1 MAIPNKWGQGQ
12 LFAFSALD
20 GDSFA
25 SDDFVGT
32 LSGDRIGVKFHS
44 KIKRELAFVKTSA
57 LNPSFDAVASDI
69 ICVSTKNGNKMH
81 MIYADTH
88 LIIGN
93 TDGECDVVVFTDGLY
108 SEIKEGNI
116 EIQDTGDGEYT
127 AICRE
132 GKKFA
137 FTFGKSKDEVIA
149 LVKKGITLDTEAE
162 KEKKTA
168 VYKKFSL
175 DDKSK
180 YAKLYAKFISVMK
193 TQLYTPEG
201 TFKNIYSTPDRLPHK
216 KAWLWDSVFHAIGHK
231 HIDMALAEGLLLT
244 VFDVQ
249 KDDGFI
255 PHMFDYQSSSPITQ
269 PPVIAWGAYNL
280 YKKSGNK
287 EFLKVVFEKNKKFLL
302 WCQKNRRERDEE
314 LYTWLTQADI
324 NCRCDESGM
333 DNSPRFDT
341 DSKLWAIDYS
351 CFMANDTKA
360 MELIAKEL
368 GDKTSAKFFADWYK
382 KIKADI
388 NKHLWCDED
397 KFYYDYDLDNNHL
410 HKIQSVASFLPLF
423 AGICDETKANALYEH
438 LTNPETF
445 YTEFPVPSI
454 SKKDATFGSDMWR
467 GPVWI
472 NYNYMI
478 AEGLDFYGYSELA
491 YEIRLKTVDT
501 INTWYMRTGTVYEF
515 YDCENMTPPASF
527 QRKGDAFEPYDFSV
541 RAQSI
546 RDYGWSNTLTF
557 DLLNT
562 YIK

>member
-1 MAIPNKWGQGQ
+1 MTLPNKWGQGQ

-20 GDSFA
+20 GNSFA

-32 LSGDRIGVKFHS
+32 LSGDRIGIRFHS
-44 KIKRELAFVKTSA
+44 KTKRELAFAKTSSV
-57 LNPSFDAVASDI
+57 NPSFDVVASDVI
-69 ICVSTKNGNKMH
+69 YVNTKDNKKMH
-81 MIYADTH
+81 IIYADTH
-88 LIIGN
+88 LIVGN
-93 TDGECDVVVFTDGLY
+93 TDGVCDVVVFTDGICNEL
-108 SEIKEGNI
+108 KEGNI
-116 EIQDTGDGEYT
+116 EIQDTNDGEFT
-127 AICRE
+127 AILRD
-132 GKKFA
+132 GNKFSFA
-137 FTFGKSKDEVIA
+137 FGKSKDEVVSLA
-149 LVKKGITLDTEAE
+149 KKGIALDIGTE
-162 KEKKTA
+162 KDKKLSI
-168 VYKKFSL
+168 YKKLSL
-175 DDKSK
+175 SDESK

-193 TQLYTPEG
+193 SQLYTPEG
-201 TFKNIYSTPDRLPHK
+201 PFNRIYSTPDRLPHK

-231 HIDMALAEGLLLT
+231 HIDMAVAENLLLT
-244 VFDVQ
+244 DFDVQ
-249 KDDGFI
+249 NDNGFI
-255 PHMFDYQSSSPITQ
+255 PHMFDYASQSPITQ

-287 EFLKVVFEKNKKFLL
+287 EFLKKVFENNKKFLL
-302 WCQKNRRERDEE
+302 WCQANRRDKGEE
-314 LYTWLTQADI
+314 LYTWLTGEDI

-341 DSKLWAIDYS
+341 DSRLWAIDYS
-351 CFMANDTKA
+351 CFMANDTHY
-360 MELIAKEL
+360 MSIIADEL
-368 GDKTSAKFFADWYK
+368 GDMENAEFFRNWYE
-382 KIKADI
+382 KIKTDI
-388 NKHLWCDED
+388 NKHLWCEED
-397 KFYYDYDLDNNHL
+397 KFYYDYDLNNNCM

-423 AGICDETKANALYEH
+423 AGICDENQAKALYEH

-467 GPVWI
+467 GSVWI

-478 AEGLDFYGYSELA
+478 AEGLDSYGFENLA
-491 YEIRLKTVDT
+491 YELRVKTVDV

-515 YDCENMTPPASF
+515 YDCENKIPPASF
-527 QRKGDAFEPYDFSV
+527 QRKGDAFEPYDFAV